1 MSEATV
7 KDKTAIIGLG
17 ETKYYKRGQAPI
29 PEFRLA
35 CEAIIKA
42 AGDAGIDVRDIDGIS
57 GYADDRNDASRLA
70 TAASGQGITVRMRKA
85 ELAWAG
91 YRQGGGVPL
100 FLQLGDISIRNA
112 VGVELVDIPAARLVF
127 KPSALLGGKAPVF
140 ISGQQARF
148 AGSTVPVSLAAALHL
163 NDGFRLSSADIAVSL
178 GAGEIGAG
186 QRQPSPDVLRRSH
199 HFDLC

>member
-42 AGDAGIDVRDIDGIS
+42 ADDAGIDVRDIDGIS

-70 TAASGQGITVRMRKA
+70 TALGLKHLGFAGMVWGGGGGGGSGAVGNAAAAVA
-85 ELAWAG
+85 AG
-91 YRQGGGVPL
+91 YSKYCV
-100 FLQLGDISIRNA
+100 
-112 VGVELVDIPAARLVF
+112 VF
-127 KPSALLGGKAPVF
+127 RALA
-140 ISGQQARF
+140 Q
-148 AGSTVPVSLAAALHL
+148 
-163 NDGFRLSSADIAVSL
+163 
-178 GAGEIGAG
+178 
-186 QRQPSPDVLRRSH
+186 
-199 HFDLC
+199 